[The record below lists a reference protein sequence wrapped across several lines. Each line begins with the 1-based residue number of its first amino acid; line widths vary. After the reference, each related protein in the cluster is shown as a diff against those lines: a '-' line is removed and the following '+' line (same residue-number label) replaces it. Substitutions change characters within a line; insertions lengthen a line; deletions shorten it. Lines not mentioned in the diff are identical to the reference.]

1 MTKSIVLCFT
11 ILIAFVACNDCTK
24 EEDLVQRENAL
35 QLREIQIAEK
45 ESEYLSLVSFRD
57 SVRLSMDTLAYQTW
71 PDSIAGIWNGK
82 TICTESKC
90 SDYAVGDQR
99 VNIWVFEQDSTGLHA
114 SILDN
119 RNEIIRTYNAKFT
132 PRGIQLSFRTDSTST
147 RNVVMNVNFD
157 QITADK
163 MSGKRTISL
172 DNKCS
177 ALFNVELNRPSDKN

>member
-1 MTKSIVLCFT
+1 MSKPIILCFT
-11 ILIAFVACNDCTK
+11 ILFTFVACNDCTK

-35 QLREIQIAEK
+35 QLREMQIAEK

-57 SVRLSMDTLAYQTW
+57 SVRLSMDTLTYRAW
-71 PDSIAGIWNGK
+71 PDSIAGKWNSR
-82 TICTESKC
+82 TICTESNC

-99 VNIWVFEQDSTGLHA
+99 VNVWIFDQDSTGLNA
-114 SILDN
+114 SVLDN

-157 QITADK
+157 QIRTDK
-163 MSGKRTISL
+163 MSGKRIISL
-172 DNKCS
+172 DEKCS
-177 ALFNVELNRPSDKN
+177 ALFNIELNRPSQKN